1 VSATSDFRLF
11 FPALGVL
18 VVAASVLAL
27 WRAAHQARTG
37 LDDETATAL
46 MTVTWLAMPALF
58 LTRHNTYVAPHY
70 FTVTFPAQFILVGW
84 LAALA
89 WHWPGRMAWLSRL
102 ITVLLVAA
110 LAVTQLY
117 ESTSILSFVR
127 SHDTRMGYGTP
138 ISYEIEAVQ
147 TATRLQQE
155 IDAAEVIV
163 LSEGDEAR
171 MYEMPAVAD
180 ILMRDQPHRSVDI
193 RTALVFPSTSAV
205 YWATYDMTPGEELLE
220 SLSPE
225 LVDERI
231 PLREGIRSFRFYSW
245 DGGEPSLPDVQPL
258 SGGPKMWANGAQLV
272 GYQASGDLRPGGTI
286 QWVLVWRATDTPTED
301 VYYHWFNHLLDKD
314 GQFVGQ
320 RDGPSV
326 LPAYWRS
333 GDTVLNWFE
342 IPIPPDATPGEYMM
356 RVGMYAYPEMRNI
369 PVMDGT
375 DNQAMGEWVVIGP
388 ITIEP

>member
-1 VSATSDFRLF
+1 
-11 FPALGVL
+11 
-18 VVAASVLAL
+18 
-27 WRAAHQARTG
+27 
-37 LDDETATAL
+37 
-46 MTVTWLAMPALF
+46 
-58 LTRHNTYVAPHY
+58 
-70 FTVTFPAQFILVGW
+70 
-84 LAALA
+84 
-89 WHWPGRMAWLSRL
+89 
-102 ITVLLVAA
+102 
-110 LAVTQLY
+110 
-117 ESTSILSFVR
+117 
-127 SHDTRMGYGTP
+127 
-138 ISYEIEAVQ
+138 
-147 TATRLQQE
+147 
-155 IDAAEVIV
+155 
-163 LSEGDEAR
+163 
-171 MYEMPAVAD
+171 
-180 ILMRDQPHRSVDI
+180 
-193 RTALVFPSTSAV
+193 
-205 YWATYDMTPGEELLE
+205 MTPGEKLLE

-258 SGGPKMWANGAQLV
+258 SGGPKMWASGAQLV
-272 GYQASGDLRPGGTI
+272 GYQASGGLRPGGTV

-314 GQFVGQ
+314 GQFVSQ

-369 PVMDGT
+369 PVVDGT
-375 DNQAMGEWVVIGP
+375 DNQAIGEWVAIGP